1 MRPELF
7 KLFDNLAPSYTV
19 GAPSY
24 FILLLTGFLFATA
37 IGALWAR
44 RIGHDPDVIVD
55 LGLATLLAGVVGGRI
70 LHVIADGYFW
80 DYVHLCTDP
89 SLVDWKMD
97 RARCVDPAPAT
108 GSCAWISCGSGHVWD
123 AAKGVCHPNPQTTLD
138 KISTCLS
145 WAKFWAGGLTYYGGF
160 IGASAAAVWLLR
172 RDKFPVWKACDMAGI
187 VVPLG
192 LGFGRMG
199 CLLAGCCF
207 GHRTGSALGLS
218 FPGGSPASEA
228 QFKLG
233 ELARIRD
240 WSLPVHPTQIYE
252 SALSIAIA
260 AYLLMGLHPRKR
272 YDGQVFAAF
281 IALYAVGR
289 FILEFWRA
297 DDRGGLINLS
307 TSQLIGLVLI
317 IVAAYIHR
325 RRGGTTPPPSA
336 PVKAA
341 A

>member
-7 KLFDNLAPSYTV
+7 RVFEIP
-19 GAPSY
+19 APSY

-37 IGALWAR
+37 VGALWAR
-44 RIGHDPDVIVD
+44 RVGQDPDVIVD
-55 LGLATLLAGVVGGRI
+55 LGLACLLSGVIGGRL
-70 LHVIADGYFW
+70 LHVIADGYFM

-89 SLVDWKMD
+89 SLVDWKIERAQCIDKAD
-97 RARCVDPAPAT
+97 RA
-108 GSCAWISCGSGHVWD
+108 WD
-123 AAKGVCHPNPQTTLD
+123 AVKSVCHPTPQTTAD
-138 KISTCLS
+138 KVSLCFS

-160 IGASAAAVWLLR
+160 IGASGAAVWLLK

-207 GHRTGSALGLS
+207 GNRTDASVGLS

-233 ELARIRD
+233 QLARARD
-240 WSLPVHPTQIYE
+240 WSHPVHPTQIYE
-252 SALSIAIA
+252 SAISLLIA
-260 AYLLMGLHPRKR
+260 AFLLLWLHPRKR

-281 IALYAVGR
+281 IALYAIGR
-289 FILEFWRA
+289 FILEMWRA
-297 DDRGGLINLS
+297 DDRGGLFNLS
-307 TSQLIGLVLI
+307 TSQLIGVVLLF
-317 IVAAYIHR
+317 VAGFIHSR
-325 RRGGTTPPPSA
+325 RVQTGAPPLA
-336 PVKAA
+336 KQATENA
-341 A
+341 